1 MTISIIIATK
11 TWQKNLEECV
21 NRCLELDFKSF
32 EVIILPDY
40 SLQMNLDD
48 RIRLIPTGEVT
59 PPKKRDIGIK
69 EAKGDIV
76 AFIDD
81 DAYPA
86 KDWLR
91 PAVENFNDESV
102 VAVGGPAVTPD
113 SDSLM
118 QKASGLV
125 YSSGLVSGGFVY
137 RYIPGKRRE
146 VQDYPSCNLIVR
158 KSVIEALGGFNTN
171 FWPGEDTKL
180 CLDITK
186 GMGKKII
193 YDPEVLVFHHRRSL
207 IFPHLRQIAN
217 YALHRGYFVKRY
229 PQTSFKFSY
238 FLPSIFVVS
247 LLIGALL
254 SFSVPVLK
262 IAYLGCLL
270 VYLFLVFSS
279 SISKGLVLFPLVF
292 IGIILTH
299 ITYGLYFLRGLSL
312 QKLKEEL

>member
-1 MTISIIIATK
+1 MTISIIIAVK

-21 NRCLELDFKSF
+21 SRCLELDFPDF

-40 SLQMNLDD
+40 SLQMNLDA

-59 PPKKRDIGIK
+59 PPKKRDIGIR

-76 AFIDD
+76 AFLDD
-81 DAYPA
+81 DAYPT
-86 KDWLR
+86 KDWLKH
-91 PAVENFNDESV
+91 AAENFKDESV
-102 VAVGGPAVTPD
+102 AAVGGPAVTPD

-158 KSVIEALGGFNTN
+158 KAVLKTLGGFNTN

-207 IFPHLRQIAN
+207 IFPHLKQIAN

-229 PQTSFKFSY
+229 PQTSFKLSY
-238 FLPSIFVVS
+238 FLPSLFVLSAFAGVILS
-247 LLIGALL
+247 LFFA
-254 SFSVPVLK
+254 PLK
-262 IAYLGCLL
+262 ITYLAGVLL
-270 VYLFLVFSS
+270 YLFLVFSA
-279 SISKGLVLFPLVF
+279 SISKGLGLFPLVF
-292 IGIILTH
+292 SGIILTH
-299 ITYGLYFLRGLSL
+299 ITYGLYFLRGLAL
-312 QKLKEEL
+312 KKLKEEL